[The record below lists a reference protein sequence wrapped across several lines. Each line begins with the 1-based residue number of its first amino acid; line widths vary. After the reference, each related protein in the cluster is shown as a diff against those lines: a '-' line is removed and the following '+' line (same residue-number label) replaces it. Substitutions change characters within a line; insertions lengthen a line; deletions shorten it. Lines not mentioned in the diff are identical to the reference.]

1 MYALS
6 QVVHP
11 DELVQIA
18 FDSLRER
25 ICVLDRDGSIVLTNQ
40 AWSQSAREN
49 GASPDRCGLRVNY
62 LRVCRIATGPFS
74 ERGLEAA
81 MGIETVLRGAAPH
94 FNLDYPCPS
103 PSRKAWF
110 RLIARPLR
118 RPHGG
123 AVILHSEI
131 TSQVLLAEKLRRT
144 QAPFRRLLE
153 NPGGAA
159 PRAGAG
165 GKISFQG
172 PRTGGLSG
180 IPARGPVGHSIF

>member
-62 LRVCRIATGPFS
+62 LRVCRIAPGPFPGG
-74 ERGLEAA
+74 GLGAA
-81 MGIETVLRGAAPH
+81 MGVGTVLRGAGPQ
-94 FNLDYPCPS
+94 FPLNFPRPS
-103 PSRKAWF
+103 PSRKAW
-110 RLIARPLR
+110 
-118 RPHGG
+118 
-123 AVILHSEI
+123 
-131 TSQVLLAEKLRRT
+131 
-144 QAPFRRLLE
+144 
-153 NPGGAA
+153 
-159 PRAGAG
+159 
-165 GKISFQG
+165 
-172 PRTGGLSG
+172 
-180 IPARGPVGHSIF
+180 

>member
-62 LRVCRIATGPFS
+62 LRVCRIPRGRFS
-74 ERGLEAA
+74 ERVLAPPR
-81 MGIETVLRGAAPH
+81 GIGPVLRGAPPL
-94 FNLDYPCPS
+94 FLLDSPCPS
-103 PSRKAWF
+103 LSRKAWF
-110 RLIARPLR
+110 RLTA
-118 RPHGG
+118 
-123 AVILHSEI
+123 
-131 TSQVLLAEKLRRT
+131 
-144 QAPFRRLLE
+144 
-153 NPGGAA
+153 
-159 PRAGAG
+159 
-165 GKISFQG
+165 
-172 PRTGGLSG
+172 
-180 IPARGPVGHSIF
+180 